1 MIKNLLSNPQYYKVL
16 SIASIVS
23 VVFSVIS
30 FILFSILLMSDLDIT
45 VGLVFVLV
53 SLIAMLIC
61 GLVFF
66 LSMIIQKNNKTC
78 KFLFLSILII
88 SVFSLCIDVHIYEID
103 RYLVDGYIT
112 KNILTYDLNVDEV
125 KFEPSLTHKIYKWSS
140 MFLIFGLPLF
150 AWMST
155 AISILYKSIKGKLSN
170 QVNV

>member
-1 MIKNLLSNPQYYKVL
+1 MIKNLFSNPKYYKVL

-30 FILFSILLMSDLDIT
+30 FILLMCDLVIT
-45 VGLVFVLV
+45 VGLIFVLV

-61 GLVFF
+61 GMLFF
-66 LSMIIQKNNKTC
+66 ASMILQKSSKTC
-78 KFLFLSILII
+78 RFLFLSILII
-88 SVFSLCIDVHIYEID
+88 SIFSLCIYVHIYEID
-103 RYLVDGYIT
+103 RYLLDGYIT

-125 KFEPSLTHKIYKWSS
+125 KFEPSLTHKIYEWSS

>member
-1 MIKNLLSNPQYYKVL
+1 MIKNLFSNPKYYKVL

-30 FILFSILLMSDLDIT
+30 FILLMSDLHIT

-61 GLVFF
+61 GMLFF
-66 LSMIIQKNNKTC
+66 ASMIIQKTTKTC
-78 KFLFLSILII
+78 RFLFLSMLII
-88 SVFSLCIDVHIYEID
+88 SVFSLCIYVHIYEID
-103 RYLVDGYIT
+103 RYLLDGYIT

-125 KFEPSLTHKIYKWSS
+125 KFEPSLTHKIYEWSS

-150 AWMST
+150 TWMST